1 MSKGLEALKELL
13 EYVNFENRHDS
24 KSEKAVS
31 NFDIIEKELKALE
44 IIKNKKVAYL
54 FMWLIEKHNKKCAL
68 RLYNEPCEE
77 DRKITEEEYDLL
89 KEVLL

>member
-1 MSKGLEALKELL
+1 MSKGLEAL
-13 EYVNFENRHDS
+13 ENIKLNHTRFGN
-24 KSEKAVS
+24 EKD
-31 NFDIIEKELKALE
+31 FDIVEKKLKALE